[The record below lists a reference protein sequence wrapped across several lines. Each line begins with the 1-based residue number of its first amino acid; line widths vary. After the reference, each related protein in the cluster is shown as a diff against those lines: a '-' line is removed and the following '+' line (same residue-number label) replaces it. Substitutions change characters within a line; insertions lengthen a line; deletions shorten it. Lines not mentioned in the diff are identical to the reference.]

1 MITFLPHPSYE
12 RSAHSLDRQRLG
24 KQRVEAW
31 QILLALTNHITGW
44 QNHPATNMWRGYE
57 GALVEYGLA
66 VCREWVARGY
76 VDNLAVKMTELR
88 DQHGL
93 TDTTPPPWLGR
104 EDVHRSHRSNLVRK
118 LPAFYVPQFGDL
130 QPEPYVWPD

>member
-1 MITFLPHPSYE
+1 MQTFLPYPSFTD
-12 RSAHSLDRQRLG
+12 SAKSLDRQRLG

-31 QILLALTNHITGW
+31 QILLALTGHITGW
-44 QNHPATNMWRGYE
+44 QNHPVTLMWKGHE
-57 GALVEYGLA
+57 GALVEYALTM
-66 VCREWVARGY
+66 CREWTDRGY
-76 VDNLAVKMTELR
+76 VDNLAAKVAELR

-93 TDTTPPPWLGR
+93 FNRDVPPWLGL
-104 EDVHRSHRSNLVRK
+104 EAFHRSHRSNLVRK